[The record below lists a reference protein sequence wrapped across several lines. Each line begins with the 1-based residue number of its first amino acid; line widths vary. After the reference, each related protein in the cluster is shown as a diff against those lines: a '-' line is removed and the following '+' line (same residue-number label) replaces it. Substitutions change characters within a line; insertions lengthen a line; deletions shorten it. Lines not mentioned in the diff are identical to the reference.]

1 MKLMIKINF
10 KNQSLKEVQINKINI
25 SSRFHYKNTKSING
39 AMIREFFN
47 LRMIMASKMKKDLK
61 MMILIIRARC
71 NMDKK

>member
-1 MKLMIKINF
+1 MKLKIKINF

-25 SSRFHYKNTKSING
+25 SSRFHYKNTKAING

-47 LRMIMASKMKKDLK
+47 LRMTMVSKMKKDLK